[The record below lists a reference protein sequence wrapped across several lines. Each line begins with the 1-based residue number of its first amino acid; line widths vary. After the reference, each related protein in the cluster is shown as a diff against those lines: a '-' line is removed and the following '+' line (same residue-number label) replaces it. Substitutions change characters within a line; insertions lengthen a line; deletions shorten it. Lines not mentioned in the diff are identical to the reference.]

1 MADLEY
7 ETIMFFKN
15 MIFFQETRMVNH
27 YVAKRPLVTNCHKLI
42 AAFSSLIQ
50 QIVANFTIVNPSK
63 VQMVAWI
70 G

>member
-1 MADLEY
+1 
-7 ETIMFFKN
+7 
-15 MIFFQETRMVNH
+15 MVNH

-42 AAFSSLIQ
+42 AAFLSLIQ
-50 QIVANFTIVNPSK
+50 QIVANFTIVNPLK